1 MVPFPSTPT
10 WLWRC
15 PDSPDI
21 PSSHAHIVRLLTNA
35 TLDLNQE
42 FAQGLKLRHGSAV
55 IPIGQLSVG
64 LPRHR
69 ALLFKALA
77 DACELP
83 CRLLRGRFYT
93 GGSEEKAVVMVRSL
107 DQEVCHCIT
116 WTD

>member
-1 MVPFPSTPT
+1 MVI
-10 WLWRC
+10 C
-15 PDSPDI
+15 CK
-21 PSSHAHIVRLLTNA
+21 
-35 TLDLNQE
+35 QE
-42 FAQGLKLRHGSAV
+42 FVKGLKLRHGSAV

-107 DQEVCHCIT
+107 DQEVRHSMKTCDGINMRDRLSPLRIIRQGLFCDKRLT
-116 WTD
+116 L

>member
-1 MVPFPSTPT
+1 MYPLGPCLGHHLKYNTLVPAATHLTMVIF
-10 WLWRC
+10 C
-15 PDSPDI
+15 K
-21 PSSHAHIVRLLTNA
+21 
-35 TLDLNQE
+35 QE
-42 FAQGLKLRHGSAV
+42 FVKGLKLRHGSAV

-69 ALLFKALA
+69 SLLFKALA

-107 DQEVCHCIT
+107 DQEVRSFRKSYMK
-116 WTD
+116 